1 MHVLV
6 LVLDGLPA
14 RWVGPSATP
23 VLHRLATEGG
33 WAPEGGRA
41 VMTTSTAPNLA
52 SFATGTTPGRHGIT
66 TERVPSGLGLT
77 VVDAAA
83 GGPATPT
90 LFDALAAADR
100 SATVAVADRRLLG
113 FLGAARADVVLA
125 SPLATA
131 CRPDPDLALVDA
143 ADAVV
148 ATALATAVADAPTDL
163 VVGHLRLPDAAA
175 HHEGPDSRT
184 AAEHYRS
191 TDARLGSVLDG
202 LRARWGD
209 WLVVVLSDHDQE
221 PVTPDVEPVDLVQHL
236 ARRGLP
242 LEVVPEGGAALVLGP
257 DRREGAWLAE
267 VPGVA
272 GSLELRSQV
281 RLAWARPG
289 RVFGPA
295 DEPLPRSVH
304 GGPGATA
311 QVAVV
316 TGGHPLADELG
327 RALARRTP
335 AATDWAPTLAEALAV
350 PLPTATGRSLLAGLR

>member
-14 RWVGPSATP
+14 RWVVPSATP

-66 TERVPSGLGLT
+66 TERVPSGVGLG

-83 GGPATPT
+83 GGPAGPT
-90 LFDALAAADR
+90 LFDALAGCAR

-113 FLGAARADVVLA
+113 FLGATRADVVVA
-125 SPLATA
+125 PPDSSA
-131 CRPDPDLALVDA
+131 CHAHPDLALVDA
-143 ADAVV
+143 ADAAVT
-148 ATALATAVADAPTDL
+148 AALATAVADDPTDL

-175 HHEGPDSRT
+175 HREGPDDR
-184 AAEHYRS
+184 AAVERYRA
-191 TDARLGSVLDG
+191 TDARLGTVLDA
-202 LRARWGD
+202 LRGRWGD

-221 PVTPDVEPVDLVQHL
+221 PVTPGVEPVDLAQHVD
-236 ARRGLP
+236 RRGLP
-242 LEVVPEGGAALVLGP
+242 LQVVPEGGAALVLGP
-257 DRREGAWLAE
+257 DRRQGAWLAE

-272 GSLELRSQV
+272 GSLELRDQV

-289 RVFGPA
+289 RVFGPVGA
-295 DEPLPRSVH
+295 PLARSVH

-316 TGGHPLADELG
+316 AGGQPAAVELG
-327 RALARRTP
+327 RSLARRTP
-335 AATDWAPTLAEALAV
+335 AAADWAPTVAQALDV
-350 PLPTATGRSLLAGLR
+350 PLPSATGRSLLAGVR